1 MPKPFILLTN
11 DDGINARGLSSLAR
25 EIRKIGEVMII
36 APDSERSAV
45 GHAITLTEPL
55 RAKKI
60 YRDGNLY
67 GYAVNGTPADSVK
80 VAIKA
85 ILDRE
90 PDLVISGIN
99 LGPNTGTNVIY
110 SGTVSAATEAAILDF
125 KAIAVSLG
133 TFTDPDYGP
142 AAKFARR
149 LAEEVLSR
157 GLPPRVLLNVN
168 VPAIPERDI
177 RGVKVAHQGIARFQE
192 VMEERVDLRGRK
204 YYWMGGEMDFPD
216 NDPGSDHSALM
227 DNYITVSP
235 LHYDMTDYSF
245 LPKLGEWN
253 L

>member
-1 MPKPFILLTN
+1 
-11 DDGINARGLSSLAR
+11 
-25 EIRKIGEVMII
+25 
-36 APDSERSAV
+36 
-45 GHAITLTEPL
+45 
-55 RAKKI
+55 
-60 YRDGNLY
+60 
-67 GYAVNGTPADSVK
+67 
-80 VAIKA
+80 
-85 ILDRE
+85 
-90 PDLVISGIN
+90 
-99 LGPNTGTNVIY
+99 
-110 SGTVSAATEAAILDF
+110 EAAILDF